1 MIPRYVILNVK
12 ERDEFEK
19 NFQLPYGY
27 KGCFISYDL
36 NDAID
41 QIERDKYMY
50 CGCCIERIDEDGKEI
65 VYINE

>member
-19 NFQLPYGY
+19 EFQLPYGY

-41 QIERDKYMY
+41 QLTRYGYEYS
-50 CGCCIERIDEDGKEI
+50 GCSIERIDEYGREI
-65 VYINE
+65 VYKK